1 MTPKTINLIDVVAL
15 TVDLPEYGLKRG
27 QVGTVVEF
35 LGNGNAFEVE
45 FCYPDG
51 RTYQSVG
58 LCREQIMLLC
68 FEPEVSLLD
77 AVAD

>member
-15 TVDLPEYGLKRG
+15 TTDLPEYGLKCG

-35 LGNGNAFEVE
+35 LGDGNAFEVE
-45 FCYPDG
+45 FCYSDG

-58 LCREQIMLLC
+58 LRREQIRQI
-68 FEPEVSLLD
+68 
-77 AVAD
+77 

>member
-1 MTPKTINLIDVVAL
+1 MIPKTIDLIDVVAL
-15 TVDLPEYGLKRG
+15 TDDLPEYGLKCG

-58 LCREQIMLLC
+58 LCREQIMLLY
-68 FEPEVSLLD
+68 FEPEVSMLD
-77 AVAD
+77 AVAA

>member
-35 LGNGNAFEVE
+35 LGLLRWSFATLMGVLISRWACAESKLC
-45 FCYPDG
+45 CYVLSQ
-51 RTYQSVG
+51 RF
-58 LCREQIMLLC
+58 LCWMLWR
-68 FEPEVSLLD
+68 LD
-77 AVAD
+77 